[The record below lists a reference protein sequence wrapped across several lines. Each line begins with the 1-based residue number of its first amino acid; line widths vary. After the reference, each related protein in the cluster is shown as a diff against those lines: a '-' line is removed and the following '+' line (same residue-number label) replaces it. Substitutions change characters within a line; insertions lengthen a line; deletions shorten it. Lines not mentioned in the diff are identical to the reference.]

1 MGENRKAMKLKE
13 VLVASSNPKK
23 VKEIEEILSPLGIKV
38 IVPPKKVEVQETGT
52 TFLENAYLKA
62 KAYFEEFGIPALA
75 DDSGLVVEA
84 IAPYPGVYSAR
95 FHELEL
101 FGKEEPIPDVDKAN
115 IGKLLRVLKDKENRR
130 AKFVSY
136 VVLYWDGQGL
146 FSHGEVGGYI
156 NDTPRGERGFGYDPI
171 FVPEGYDKTF
181 AELPPEVKHSISH
194 RGRALR
200 KLYNL
205 LKDCTGD

>member
-1 MGENRKAMKLKE
+1 MKLKE
-13 VLVASSNPKK
+13 VIVASSNPKK
-23 VKEIEEILSPLGIKV
+23 VEEIKEILSPLGIKV
-38 IVPPKKVEVQETGT
+38 IVPPRKVEVQETGT

-101 FGKEEPIPDVDKAN
+101 FGKEDPVPDADTAN
-115 IGKLLRVLKDKENRR
+115 NRKLLRVLEDKKNRS
-130 AKFVSY
+130 AKFVSV
-136 VVLYWDGQGL
+136 VVLYSDEGGL
-146 FSHGEVGGYI
+146 FAEGEVRGRI
-156 NDTPRGERGFGYDPI
+156 AQAPRGDKGFGYDPLFI
-171 FVPEGYDKTF
+171 PEGYEKTF
-181 AELPPEVKHSISH
+181 AEMEPQEKHKISH

-205 LKDCTGD
+205 LRDCAKD

>member
-1 MGENRKAMKLKE
+1 MKLKE
-13 VLVASSNPKK
+13 VIVASSNPKK
-23 VKEIEEILSPLGIKV
+23 VEEIKEILSPLGIKV
-38 IVPPKKVEVQETGT
+38 IVPPRKVEVQETGT

-101 FGKEEPIPDVDKAN
+101 FGKEEPVPDADTAN
-115 IGKLLRVLKDKENRR
+115 NRKLLRVLKDKKNRS
-130 AKFVSY
+130 AKFVSV
-136 VVLYWDGQGL
+136 VVLYSDEGGL
-146 FSHGEVGGYI
+146 FAEGEVRGRI
-156 NDTPRGERGFGYDPI
+156 AQAPRGDKGFGYDPLFI
-171 FVPEGYDKTF
+171 PEGYEKTF
-181 AELPPEVKHSISH
+181 AEMEPQEKHKISH

-205 LKDCTGD
+205 LRDCAKD